1 MRWAEISSG
10 VVSNITVSD
19 TEEFGAAWLN
29 DNAGGAWV
37 FVAED
42 VVVGPGYTYD
52 PVTDLFVA
60 PEVPDEAV

>member
-19 TEEFGAAWLN
+19 TEEFGGEWLN
-29 DNAGGAWV
+29 RNAGGAWV
-37 FVAED
+37 FVSED

-52 PVTDLFVA
+52 PVADVFVA
-60 PEVPDEAV
+60 PEVSNAVL